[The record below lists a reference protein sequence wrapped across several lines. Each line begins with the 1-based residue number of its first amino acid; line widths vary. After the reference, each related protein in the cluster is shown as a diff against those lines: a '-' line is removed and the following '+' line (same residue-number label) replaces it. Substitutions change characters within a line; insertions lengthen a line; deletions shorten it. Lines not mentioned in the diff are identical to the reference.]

1 MRSGS
6 VLVLLISFAFLSQ
19 IDSPLVF
26 RLLSHRPMFRAAVL
40 MFQREFALRLTAG
53 PGDEMYCRL
62 SVNAQ
67 LLARVTHVMKVA
79 RNNFRPPPK
88 VESSVVRIEPR
99 NPPPSVNFME
109 WDGMLRV
116 CFQRKHRMLRAVF
129 LQKSTV
135 RTLLSLRK
143 TAAALGRKSAGVA
156 EDDVVVAI
164 SRMAFDAPAPSSTAP
179 VVVDSAACGLSVEKD
194 VEDADMDGSEAE
206 SEVNDV
212 TCVEA
217 MSEDDD
223 VTVGT
228 LRQEKKKRDNNIRRR
243 ADVGTDELKDQ
254 LRKVL
259 VDTDFGDVRASEMTI
274 PDFHRLLC
282 AFHAVGIRFS

>member
-1 MRSGS
+1 
-6 VLVLLISFAFLSQ
+6 
-19 IDSPLVF
+19 
-26 RLLSHRPMFRAAVL
+26 MFRAAVL

-67 LLARVTHVMKVA
+67 LLSRVTHVMKVA

-99 NPPPSVNFME
+99 NPPPAVNFLE

-135 RTLLSLRK
+135 RLLLNFRK
-143 TAAALGRKSAGVA
+143 TAAAMGDVSGSKAAAPEDEMVA
-156 EDDVVVAI
+156 AI
-164 SRMAFDAPAPSSTAP
+164 SRMAFDGAAPTSRSTA
-179 VVVDSAACGLSVEKD
+179 VVESAVSGPEAAKD
-194 VEDADMDGSEAE
+194 IADDGDMDVSDAE
-206 SEVNDV
+206 SEVKDV
-212 TCVEA
+212 ACVEA

-223 VTVGT
+223 AIADGIG
-228 LRQEKKKRDNNIRRR
+228 QKKKKKRDNNIRRR
-243 ADVGTDELKDQ
+243 AGVGTDELKGQ
-254 LRKVL
+254 VRKVL
-259 VDTDFGDVRASEMTI
+259 EETDFGDVRASEMTI
-274 PDFHRLLC
+274 PDFHRLLS
-282 AFHAVGIRFS
+282 AFHAEGIRFA

>member
-1 MRSGS
+1 M
-6 VLVLLISFAFLSQ
+6 
-19 IDSPLVF
+19 F

-99 NPPPSVNFME
+99 NPPPSVNFVE

-135 RTLLSLRK
+135 RMLLNFRK
-143 TAAALGRKSAGVA
+143 TAAALGRKPAVA
-156 EDDVVVAI
+156 ADDDVVAAI
-164 SRMAFDAPAPSSTAP
+164 SRMAFDGPAPSGLAHT
-179 VVVDSAACGLSVEKD
+179 VVDSAACDLAAEKD
-194 VEDADMDGSEAE
+194 AEDADMDAVDAD
-206 SEVNDV
+206 SEVNGV

-223 VTVGT
+223 ATAGT
-228 LRQEKKKRDNNIRRR
+228 LRQVKKKRENNIRRR

-259 VDTDFGDVRASEMTI
+259 EDTDFGDVRASEMTI
-274 PDFHRLLC
+274 PDFHRLLS